1 VHNNRTEVNDL
12 LTRVIL
18 HSTSAQPPVSPSDLL
33 GCLTFSA
40 MNTQVLL
47 FSGSWD
53 SAELLREAEQVFR
66 GADQR
71 FSRFRP
77 SSELSRLN
85 EMSGREVAV
94 SAEMFHLL
102 DLCLRFHRLSGGLFE
117 PAVLP
122 DLESAG
128 YDRSFELMAAREAA
142 ACRTGHPRAGGSI
155 AGLAMDHGERT
166 VRAPA
171 GVRLDLGGI
180 GKGYAVDRA
189 AQALTP
195 AADFLID
202 AGGDIF
208 ASGDGPGGD
217 GWVVAVADPLRDD
230 ENLDVVRLRG
240 QALATSTVTRRRWR
254 RAGRWLHHL
263 IDPRT
268 GEPALSSALSVS
280 VIARTAVEADVF
292 AKVALLLGPEA
303 GGRFLDAQGAH
314 GLFALADGSRQATR
328 EWPGG

>member
-1 VHNNRTEVNDL
+1 
-12 LTRVIL
+12 L
-18 HSTSAQPPVSPSDLL
+18 HSTSAQPAVSPADLL

-47 FSGSWD
+47 FSRSWD
-53 SAELLREAEQVFR
+53 SAEFLCEAEQVFH
-66 GADQR
+66 DIDER

-77 SSELSRLN
+77 SSELCRLN

-102 DLCLRFHRLSGGLFE
+102 DLCQRFCRLSGGLFD
-117 PAVLP
+117 PAILP

-128 YDRSFELMAAREAA
+128 YDRSFELVPQEANARGADV
-142 ACRTGHPRAGGSI
+142 PRSGGSI
-155 AGLAMDHGERT
+155 AGVAMNHDART

-180 GKGYAVDRA
+180 GKGYAIDRA
-189 AQALTP
+189 AQALRP

-208 ASGDGPGGD
+208 ASGDGPDGD
-217 GWVVAVADPLRDD
+217 GWVVAVADPLD
-230 ENLDVVRLRG
+230 EETNLDVVRLRG
-240 QALATSTVTRRRWR
+240 QALATSTVMRRRWQR
-254 RAGRWLHHL
+254 DGRWLHHL

-268 GEPALSSALSVS
+268 GEPALSGALSVS

-292 AKVALLLGPEA
+292 AKAALLLGPEA
-303 GGRFLDAQGAH
+303 GGRFLDAQGAY
-314 GLFALADGSRQATR
+314 GLFALADGSWQATG